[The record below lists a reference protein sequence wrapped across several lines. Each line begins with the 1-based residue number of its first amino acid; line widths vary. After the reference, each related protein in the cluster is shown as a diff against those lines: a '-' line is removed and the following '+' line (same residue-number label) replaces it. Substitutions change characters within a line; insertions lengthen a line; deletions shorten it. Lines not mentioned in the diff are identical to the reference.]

1 LISHEKDN
9 DNNSEE
15 DETDEEE
22 INEAEDPEFEEK
34 FKQQYILGS
43 GNESFFTNTIEW
55 SVFVF

>member
-1 LISHEKDN
+1 MAPLVSDEKED

-22 INEAEDPEFEEK
+22 INEADDPEFEEE

-43 GNESFFTNTIEW
+43 GKEGFLINMI
-55 SVFVF
+55 V